1 MAVAQMKGM
10 FNEMKKICSLLI
22 AAALVVGMLPAAAM
36 ATEKNF
42 TDTAGH
48 WGEEAIT
55 YAVERGLFQG
65 TGGTSFSPDLP
76 MDRGM
81 FVTVLGRFAALL
93 GHETAGGVS
102 RFADVTDTAYYAGYV
117 AWAADNKIIMGG
129 SDNLFH
135 PSESI
140 TREQMCVILVRFL
153 KDYAHYDLT
162 AYQGGG
168 SFLDSAEISNY
179 AMESVAIAQAMG
191 LIQGSPA
198 GAGMEFAPRDISTRA
213 AVAAVFQR
221 LDQVIETK
229 LQKPD
234 GNPEGKP
241 SEPGNGSSGGGET
254 DKPGDVPTE
263 EEKAEE
269 REVAGYLAVIVEN
282 YKKSDYLPTTE
293 PEVQACMS
301 ILINCIED
309 ALSRRT
315 NGAFLSRAYIASTYD
330 GEIRE
335 LQAAHD
341 ALTDTQSE
349 QLYNVVVRLETTE
362 HITLV
367 MDYFGVSADF

>member
-1 MAVAQMKGM
+1 
-10 FNEMKKICSLLI
+10 
-22 AAALVVGMLPAAAM
+22 
-36 ATEKNF
+36 
-42 TDTAGH
+42 
-48 WGEEAIT
+48 
-55 YAVERGLFQG
+55 
-65 TGGTSFSPDLP
+65 

-93 GHETAGGVS
+93 GHETDGGTS

-117 AWAADNKIIMGG
+117 AWAADNKIILGG

-135 PSESI
+135 PSDSI
-140 TREQMCVILVRFL
+140 SREQMCVILVRFL
-153 KDYAHYDLT
+153 EDYAHYDLT
-162 AYQGGG
+162 AYQGGA
-168 SFLDSAEISNY
+168 SFADSAQISGY
-179 AMESVAIAQAMG
+179 AKEAVAIAQAMG
-191 LIQGSPA
+191 LVLGSSA
-198 GAGMEFAPRDISTRA
+198 DAGMEFTPRGISTRA

-221 LDQVIETK
+221 LDQAIETK

-263 EEKAEE
+263 EEKTEE
-269 REVAGYLAVIVEN
+269 REVAGYLATIVEN
-282 YKKSDYLPTTE
+282 YKNSEYLPTTE